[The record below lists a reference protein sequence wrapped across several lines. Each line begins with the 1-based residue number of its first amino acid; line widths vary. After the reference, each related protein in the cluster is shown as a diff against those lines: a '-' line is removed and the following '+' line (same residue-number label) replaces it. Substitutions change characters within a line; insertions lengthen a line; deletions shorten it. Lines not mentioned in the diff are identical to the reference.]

1 MNHEQFEEL
10 YLEVKNDKW
19 INQETKQILI
29 GSLVNYFIDFALQE
43 DND

>member
-43 DND
+43 DIN